1 MSFGSAL
8 AKGTRIAGAAGSK
21 VLATDDGK
29 RLVELDSLPLTG
41 LASIVSG
48 HVLGRSSVGIGA
60 VESLSQIP
68 ATALPS
74 AAARLDQAGS
84 FAGLMSMAAGLI
96 AAPMG
101 ADPASPAEG
110 QMWWRSG
117 ALWMRDATGV
127 VPFIQSGT
135 WTPSL
140 RPDTLGDFA
149 VSYAQQLGTW
159 VRIGRTVFVGFLV
172 QTSSITWTTAAGS
185 MRILGLPFTP
195 QSGLETLGTCIP
207 RVATGLSLP
216 STSTTIFLSPSQGAS
231 SLLLYRQVPGSNTSF
246 SGLAIGTG
254 VGFVSGQ
261 NVQIGGGGLTYRIA

>member
-8 AKGTRIAGAAGSK
+8 ARGTRISGAEGGK
-21 VLATDDGK
+21 VLASDEAK
-29 RLVELDSLPLTG
+29 RLVELESVPITQLSSI
-41 LASIVSG
+41 ASG
-48 HVLGRSSVGIGA
+48 RVLGRASAGSGE

-68 ATALPS
+68 ASALPS
-74 AAARLDQAGS
+74 VAARLDQAGS
-84 FAGLMSMAAGLI
+84 FGELMTMVSGLI

-101 ADPASPAEG
+101 ADPASPSEG
-110 QMWWRSG
+110 QIWWRSG
-117 ALWMRDATGV
+117 ALWMRDATGI

-135 WTPSL
+135 WTPTI

-159 VRIGRTVFVGFLV
+159 VRIGRTVLVGFLL
-172 QTSSITWTTAAGS
+172 QTSSISWTTAAGS
-185 MRILGLPFTP
+185 MRILGLPFSP

-216 STSTTIFLSPSQGAS
+216 STSTTVFVSPSQGAS
-231 SLLLYRQVPGSNTSF
+231 SLLFYRQIPGSNTSF
-246 SGLAIGTG
+246 SGLAIGSG

-261 NVQIGGGGLTYRIA
+261 NVQIGGGGLAYRIA

>member
-8 AKGTRIAGAAGSK
+8 AKGTRIAGADGGK
-21 VLATDDGK
+21 LLATDEAK
-29 RLVELDSLPLTG
+29 RLVELDSVPIAQLSSI
-41 LASIVSG
+41 ASG
-48 HVLGRSSVGIGA
+48 RVLGRASASTGA

-68 ATALPS
+68 ASTLPS
-74 AAARLDQAGS
+74 IAARLDQAGS
-84 FAGLMSMAAGLI
+84 FSGLMTMVSGLL

-101 ADPASPAEG
+101 ADPASPSEG
-110 QMWWRSG
+110 QIWWRSG

-159 VRIGRTVFVGFLV
+159 VRIGRTVLVGFLL
-172 QTSSITWTTAAGS
+172 QTSSMTWTTAAGS

-216 STSTTIFLSPSQGAS
+216 STSTTVFLSPSQGAS
-231 SLLLYRQVPGSNTSF
+231 SLLLYRQVPGANTSF
-246 SGLAIGTG
+246 SGLAIGSG

-261 NVQIGGGGLTYRIA
+261 NVQIGGGDLAYRIA